1 LEQRQNCHLDEG
13 GSIML
18 QRPKCP
24 VIALE
29 EHYWDNELA
38 AQFVG
43 GEGVRD
49 PGMLQRLYDLS
60 ELRLREMDEAGIDM
74 QILSHG
80 APSAQK
86 LSGADAV
93 ELTRRVNDR
102 LHAAVRAHP
111 KRFGAFAALPTS
123 DPKAAADELE
133 RTTKLGF
140 KGPMLHGLA
149 NGVFL
154 DDRRFWPIFER
165 AQALDVPVYLHPSV
179 PSPAVTD
186 AYYKDY
192 VKDFPMVIRAAW
204 GFTVETATL
213 AIRLVLSGVF
223 DAYPRLKIVLG
234 HLGETLPFLV
244 WRIDQALARPGGKAM
259 SFRDAFCEHF
269 YITTSGNFSNPAL
282 LCCVMELG
290 IDRILF
296 AVDWP
301 FVANKPAVEWMKTV
315 PLCDD
320 DKIKI
325 LSANAQRLFRL

>member
-1 LEQRQNCHLDEG
+1 
-13 GSIML
+13 ML
-18 QRPKCP
+18 LKPKCP

-29 EHYWDNELA
+29 EHYWDRELS

-49 PGMLQRLYDLS
+49 PKMLERLYDLG
-60 ELRLREMDEAGIDM
+60 ELRLKEMDEAGIDM
-74 QILSHG
+74 QVISHG

-86 LSGADAV
+86 LSGPDAV
-93 ELTRRVNDR
+93 ALTRRVNDR
-102 LHAAVRAHP
+102 LHAAVSANP
-111 KRFGAFAALPTS
+111 KRFAAFAALPTS

-140 KGPMLHGLA
+140 KGAMIHGLA

-154 DDRRFWPIFER
+154 DDKRFWPIYER
-165 AQALDVPVYLHPSV
+165 AQALDVPLYFHPSV
-179 PSPAVTD
+179 PLPAVMD

-192 VKDFPMVIRAAW
+192 AQDFPMVVRAAW
-204 GFTVETATL
+204 GYTVETATH

-223 DAYPRLKIVLG
+223 DAYPRLKVVLG

-244 WRIDQALARPGGKAM
+244 WRVDQALARPGAAKPM
-259 SFRDAFCEHF
+259 SFRDLFCGHF

-282 LCCVMELG
+282 LCCIMEMG
-290 IDRILF
+290 IDRVMF

-301 FVANKPAVEWMKTV
+301 FVANKPGVQWVDTM
-315 PLCDD
+315 PLCDE
-320 DKIKI
+320 DKVKI
-325 LSANAQRLFRL
+325 LSGNAKRLLRL